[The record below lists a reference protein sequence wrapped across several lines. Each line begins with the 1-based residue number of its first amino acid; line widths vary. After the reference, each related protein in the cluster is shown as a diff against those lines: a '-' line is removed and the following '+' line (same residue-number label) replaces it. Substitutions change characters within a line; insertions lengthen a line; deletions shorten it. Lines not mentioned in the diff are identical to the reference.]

1 MPKPPELVLP
11 DRSQPERVYAELIVA
26 GRFKEIAAQLFD
38 SGTFDRTTQAILEFT
53 DNAVAARDKDGGQTR
68 VLVAASPNRL
78 RVAAFD
84 EKGMEASEIAGI
96 FRMGETN
103 LPEDEIGLNT
113 KGSGFKLGVFA
124 LAKDLDSLTA
134 KKPDSPNRFRVSA
147 PGLGDETVDFK
158 GTIAIV
164 PESAPEGEVAHG
176 IVDVVLTGM
185 KWKSPPSATEL
196 ARNIGIT
203 YAPLMADE
211 EGKWTQQI
219 ITEKGRARIT
229 LMPNGNLK
237 EIRDKVQVYVYSGVG
252 KKTIQARPPEIHY
265 RQDTA
270 RVEKVVKTSADE
282 PLYIKAGVL
291 DLTKMSAGERR
302 RDKPAGGHL
311 FYDGRLVER
320 GVYPP
325 GQDMRDT
332 RVRDRLRF
340 EVDITYVKGI
350 KGALQMNK
358 SSGVR
363 EGPERQRILSAVEPV
378 LDPLVEAIKTIDAST
393 VSAISP
399 HLREQL
405 NIGRRIADAALRRL
419 IETGELEIDDAT
431 LGRVVS
437 GTLKAQDR
445 PEPGQASDK
454 GQPPRVGI
462 QGTGWKD
469 QQPRTLAQ
477 RSADPT
483 IPRKRLTP
491 YQIRSRSLE
500 DQVTSAVT
508 VEGGKAY
515 LDINDRHPMNQLPE
529 LIGGLDRSAGAL
541 AAAHLGLIEE
551 ARQLGREIA
560 NGDEE
565 KAFALEQA
573 ILWNG
578 GHILADEPGWK
589 FLESKARST
598 PVKKK
603 K

>member
-1 MPKPPELVLP
+1 MV
-11 DRSQPERVYAELIVA
+11 VA

-38 SGTFDRTTQAILEFT
+38 SGTFDRTTQATLEFT
-53 DNAVAARDKDGGQTR
+53 DNAVTARDRQNGRTR
-68 VLVAASPNRL
+68 ILVAVSANRL

-84 EKGMEASEIAGI
+84 EKGMEADEIAGI
-96 FRMGETN
+96 FRMGETG

-124 LAKDLDSLTA
+124 LAKDLEYLTA
-134 KKPDSPNRFRVSA
+134 KKPGAPNKFRVSA

-158 GTIAIV
+158 GTLAIV
-164 PESAPEGEVAHG
+164 PEPAPEGEVAHG
-176 IVDVVLTGM
+176 NVDLVLSGM

-203 YAPLMADE
+203 YAPLLVAG
-211 EGKWTQQI
+211 EGKWTQQV
-219 ITEKGRARIT
+219 ITEKGRTRRA
-229 LMPNGNLK
+229 LMPDGDLK
-237 EIRDKVQVYVYSGVG
+237 EVKDRVQVYVYTGAG
-252 KKTIQARPPEIHY
+252 RKTIQAKPPGIPY
-265 RQDTA
+265 RSDVQTL
-270 RVEKVVKTSADE
+270 EEVVRTSADE
-282 PLYIKAGVL
+282 PLHLKAGVL

-302 RDKPAGGHL
+302 RDKPAGGH
-311 FYDGRLVER
+311 FYYDGRLVER

-340 EVDITYVKGI
+340 EVDITHVRGVKND
-350 KGALQMNK
+350 LQMNK

-363 EGPERQRILSAVEPV
+363 EGQLKQRILAAVEPN
-378 LDPLVEAIKTIDAST
+378 LNPLVEAIKTIETSSS
-393 VSAISP
+393 SAISP

-405 NIGRRIADAALRRL
+405 NMGRRIADAALRRL
-419 IETGELEIDDAT
+419 IETGEIAIDHET
-431 LGRVVS
+431 FTRVVS
-437 GTLKAQDR
+437 GTLTAQDR

-454 GQPPRVGI
+454 DQPPNIGI
-462 QGTGWKD
+462 HGTEWKD

-477 RSADPT
+477 RSADTT

-491 YQIRSRSLE
+491 YQIRSKSLD
-500 DQVTSAVT
+500 DQVTSAIT
-508 VEGGKAY
+508 VEAGKVY
-515 LDINDRHPMNQLPE
+515 LDINDQHPMNRLPE

-551 ARQLGREIA
+551 ARQLGREIGQ
-560 NGDEE
+560 GDVD
-565 KAFALEQA
+565 KVSAVEQA

-578 GHILADEPGWK
+578 GQILADEPSWK
-589 FLESKARST
+589 FFEDKARST
-598 PVKKK
+598 PAKAKKK